1 MQLNILSYAIFIRR
15 MFLYSCATSHKSI
28 KRKEIIMTEPL
39 KPLNVTT
46 YGGVKVD
53 ANRVAKFGK
62 TNQGGAKRFT
72 IDFKDGTRVEY
83 PAQNPKNKS
92 DIRIFDYAQGATRM
106 EVRNMAYAKITGTPK
121 RDDISMRGCRNST
134 VDVAGG
140 GKDVVTLTDNLFGDK
155 HPLPS
160 SGNKVIQDKD
170 DETVLKTTD
179 YKSEYRKHNPG
190 DKVGENEFNIVK
202 GEGVVSEKDY

>member
-1 MQLNILSYAIFIRR
+1 
-15 MFLYSCATSHKSI
+15 
-28 KRKEIIMTEPL
+28 MTEPL

-46 YGGVKVD
+46 HGGVKVD

-83 PAQNPKNKS
+83 PAQKESNKS
-92 DIRIFDYAQGATRM
+92 DIRIFDCAEGVTRM
-106 EVRNMAYAKITGTPK
+106 EVRNMAYAKISGTPK
-121 RDDISMRGCRNST
+121 RDDISLRGCRNST
-134 VDVAGG
+134 VDVSGG
-140 GKDVVTLTDNLFGDK
+140 GKDVVLLSDNLFADK
-155 HPLPS
+155 GQLPS

-190 DKVGENEFNIVK
+190 DKVEDNKFHIVK
-202 GEGVVSEKDY
+202 GEGTVSEKDY